1 MPCSTKSPLKKLF
14 CLCHIHA
21 QSTPSPVL
29 GVGNYQV
36 LFSRWKITSDLAG
49 RWTKENNRR
58 TLSEDLSDQAKLSKL
73 TFTALQFH
81 KPARNVLPIKKKK
94 NAGFLTN
101 GPGTTECPHTRQT
114 VGTDLACCSPWSH
127 RIGHCLVTEQ
137 QQSTDFTPYTK
148 INSRVDRRS
157 QHKMEK

>member
-36 LFSRWKITSDLAG
+36 LFNRWKITSDLAG
-49 RWTKENNRR
+49 RWTKENNRQ
-58 TLSEDLSDQAKLSKL
+58 TLSEDFSDQAR
-73 TFTALQFH
+73 ALKAHFH
-81 KPARNVLPIKKKK
+81 STPVPQTRQKCAANKKKK

-101 GPGTTECPHTRQT
+101 GPGTTLCPHTRRT

-127 RIGHCLVTEQ
+127 RIGHDLVTEQ

-148 INSRVDRRS
+148 INSRVDRRP